1 MKQLTQEKCRE
12 IIAELSKQNAEGTIS
27 IGGEYSLQA
36 FRSAA
41 VLMQIMG
48 GHVNVMAE
56 VVAERQRQIEKGYN
70 SGNDD
75 NYENDELAA
84 MAVMHVMPEGCQEWD
99 ASSTGYGDTLLWAMK
114 PEYCSVR
121 LKDDRRANLIRGI
134 AMLVAEVERYD
145 RNEDLQNPVE

>member
-12 IIAELSKQNAEGTIS
+12 IISELSKQNSEGTIS
-27 IGGEYSLQA
+27 IVGEYSLQA

-41 VLMQIMG
+41 ALMQIMG
-48 GHVNVMAE
+48 GHVNVLAE

-70 SGNDD
+70 AGNDD

-84 MAVMHVMPEGCQEWD
+84 MAVMHVMPRGWKDIDITKYEW
-99 ASSTGYGDTLLWAMK
+99 ASLDDGMVNVDITRLST
-114 PEYCSVR
+114 
-121 LKDDRRANLIRGI
+121 DRRVNLIRGI

-145 RNEDLQNPVE
+145 RNEGLENPVG

>member
-12 IIAELSKQNAEGTIS
+12 IIAELSKQNSDGTIS

-70 SGNDD
+70 AGNDD

-84 MAVMHVMPEGCQEWD
+84 MAVMHVMPEACADWD
-99 ASSTGYGDTLLWAMK
+99 ATSTGYGETLMEAMQ
-114 PEYCSVR
+114 PHGLAPRICN
-121 LKDDRRANLIRGI
+121 DRRTNLIRGI

-145 RNEDLQNPVE
+145 RNEGLQNPVE